1 MQTNHKWNSGYAF
14 FDFSRRATRDA
25 DRMEIQKYHGRTN
38 GRNSGR
44 TDMGMCERHLRVKK
58 DKTQKYQK
66 TKEPKTKGKGKE
78 KGIKGQKDKKT
89 TERQ

>member
-1 MQTNHKWNSGYAF
+1 
-14 FDFSRRATRDA
+14 
-25 DRMEIQKYHGRTN
+25 
-38 GRNSGR
+38 
-44 TDMGMCERHLRVKK
+44 MGMCERHLRVKK